1 MPKAGG
7 SEYMARRI
15 NKPLIGGLTV
25 LSALAA
31 IAAATAMIVRLRP
44 EDPRPFIELAERHAE
59 RGDYRRAAG
68 MYGRAALINRDA
80 KNLALAGQMWVLDG
94 NLEMARATWEA
105 GKTLD
110 PASPG
115 PREASLRF
123 LLDFCD
129 VTRALSGWQAVDR
142 EARELL
148 ALSPAHAGA
157 LHASALAAR
166 ELPTRAGSAEEIL
179 EGLRRAAE
187 LDPTNVRFTLDYAG
201 ELERRG
207 HGVQAETVLREA
219 CARIGE
225 PAFDVVKLW
234 CGLGMLLGRADR
246 LEEAKEAFEQ
256 ALSHSGAESKA
267 RSWALLHQARYE
279 LSAAARGRLDEGAE
293 SSKARD
299 AESAALSALEEAVR
313 LDPEDYDA
321 FIELGRL
328 YLRLGRFE
336 DALRLAEPR
345 LAPGGTPTGLARY
358 RARAR
363 VYESAL
369 LAAEACIRGGTQ
381 PDLSAAVRDGWITR
395 ALGFV
400 DRAQVE
406 WEDGP
411 RGHLLEGEIRLLQ
424 GRVRDA
430 LSSLAKA
437 DVRFAQTG
445 RVDWKVKTLLARLHL
460 EVNEPG
466 TALQV
471 LSAVRDQARKEN
483 PSDPVFWTLY
493 AEALVRNQRAEEGLE
508 VAESV
513 LKGTPDH
520 EPAMR
525 VKLAA
530 LTMLNRA
537 PEAEPLARELD
548 ESGATAALLRA
559 RSLIGEEQHAA
570 AYDVLAAYLDGDPGR
585 IVILREAVFLAAR
598 AGREDDVRRRVASA
612 AAAKAEETEL
622 RRLSII
628 LDPLLTD
635 AQRSEAM
642 LKLIEED
649 PDPLSR
655 ALRKVS
661 FHAAR
666 QEDERVLASV
676 KDASEALLA
685 RGPDLAEADRRT
697 ILEVLKRREMYAA
710 ARLKDWARAEGAVEA
725 AARESLDDAGGA
737 IFKGELRI
745 LKEDFA
751 AAASVLQEAIARH
764 PNHAYALT
772 LLGASCFESGRLAE
786 AKAFFQRA
794 VEASPRYAPAQRG
807 LALAADRLD
816 DRGVYEKALDAC
828 AQLIPGDPWV
838 AEQLLLRAESREP
851 QQALERRLKI
861 READPGNVR
870 NLLQLARLCQRLQRI
885 DEADRYFEEA
895 LGIAPGDQEVVFKT
909 ADHRLQTGRA
919 DEGERVIR
927 AFVDAQESAA
937 DRANAR
943 LTLSAF
949 YLRAGRLADVERV
962 MLEASRLAETF
973 EVCLSLGDFYYQQR
987 TSPDEA
993 AAWFEKAQ
1001 RIAKEGNNA
1010 RWIEALVRRLTC
1022 ALDTS
1027 VHDLSGAESLLEE
1040 ARAAYPD
1047 LPEWLYWSATIAGLK
1062 GRPDEAVSLLNQY
1075 LQARPDDAAGLYARA
1090 QHQMMQG
1097 QWSAAIADLEQIKVR
1112 NPSALDLRPR
1122 IQLAFAHE
1130 SAGRSESAV
1139 RELEALVSEFPNSS
1153 EAARELMFA
1162 YLRGNRVAD
1171 ALRIATQQV
1180 NRAQDA
1186 RAVPWLRYRAELH
1199 RRSRDESAA
1208 LADELRVSQLQGHRP
1223 EDVSRVLA
1231 TYLRLRR
1238 AADAVSFFETAAS
1251 DRPMTSPVLVLYAQ
1265 ALDAAGRR
1273 DDGHRIFAQ
1282 ALTQALEESFASAM
1296 RVMRAAA
1303 QAYASDDRR
1312 SAFFAA
1318 LAESSASATVRAL
1331 FECALTEGSGDWQ
1344 GAVRRL
1350 AELISTTE
1358 GAAQRATLRRIL
1370 AMTHHAHDDAAG
1382 AIPVYETIVAED
1394 PRDVVSLNNL
1404 ANLLAAD
1411 DARLARAEEVAR
1423 QAVSAAS
1430 GGEFRADAQD
1440 TLGWILSRR
1449 GRYPEAIAALNLA
1462 LRLKPDDAT
1471 FRFHLGETYRRAG
1484 QFELA
1489 VAMLNASAKDAER
1502 SGDADVAGHA
1512 RASAA
1517 RAAERDA
1524 AP

>member
-1 MPKAGG
+1 
-7 SEYMARRI
+7 MARRI

-25 LSALAA
+25 FSSLAA

-68 MYGRAALINRDA
+68 MYGRAALISRDA

-110 PASPG
+110 PTSPA

-148 ALSPAHAGA
+148 ALSPAHASA

-166 ELPTRAGSAEEIL
+166 ELPTRAGSEEEIL
-179 EGLRRAAE
+179 DSLRRASE
-187 LDPTNVRFTLDYAG
+187 LDPTNVRFALDYAG

-207 HGVQAETVLREA
+207 RGAQAETVLREA
-219 CARIGE
+219 CARIE
-225 PAFDVVKLW
+225 APAFDVVKLW

-246 LEEAKEAFEQ
+246 LGEAKEAFEY
-256 ALSHSGAESKA
+256 ALSHSGAEAKA
-267 RSWALLHQARYE
+267 RSWALVHQARYA
-279 LSAAARGRLDEGAE
+279 LSAAARARLDEGAE
-293 SSKARD
+293 SSKVKD
-299 AESAALSALEEAVR
+299 AESAALKALEEAAR

-321 FIELGRL
+321 FLELGRL

-336 DALRLAEPR
+336 DALHLAEPR
-345 LAPGGTPTGLARY
+345 VASGAAPTGLAQY

-369 LAAEACIRGGTQ
+369 LAAEACIRGATQ

-430 LSSLAKA
+430 LASLAKA
-437 DVRFAQTG
+437 DARFAQTG
-445 RVDWKVKTLLARLHL
+445 RVDWRVKTLLARLHL

-493 AEALVRNQRAEEGLE
+493 AEALVRNERAEEGLE
-508 VAESV
+508 AAEAV
-513 LKGTPDH
+513 LKGSPDH
-520 EPAMR
+520 KPAKR

-548 ESGATAALLRA
+548 ESGATAVLLRA
-559 RSLIGEEQHAA
+559 RSLIGEEQYAA
-570 AYDVLAAYLDGDPGR
+570 AYDALAAYLDGDPGR
-585 IVILREAVFLAAR
+585 LAILREAVFLAAR
-598 AGREDDVRRRVASA
+598 AGREDDARRRVASA
-612 AAAKAEETEL
+612 IAAKPDEAEL
-622 RRLSII
+622 RRLSIV
-628 LDPLLTD
+628 LDPSLTD

-655 ALRKVS
+655 ALRKVN
-661 FHAAR
+661 FHATR
-666 QEDERVLASV
+666 QNDAQVLASV
-676 KDASEALLA
+676 NEAVEALQA
-685 RGPDLAEADRRT
+685 RGSELADADRRT
-697 ILEVLKRREMYAA
+697 ILQVLKRREMYAA

-725 AARESLDDAGGA
+725 AVRDSLDDAGGA

-745 LKEDFA
+745 LKEDYA
-751 AAASVLQEAIARH
+751 GAASVLQEAIVRH

-772 LLGASCFESGRLAE
+772 LLGASCFESGRLTE
-786 AKAFFQRA
+786 AKAYFQRA
-794 VEASPRYAPAQRG
+794 AEASPRYAPAQRG

-838 AEQLLLRAESREP
+838 AEQLLLRAEVREP
-851 QQALERRLKI
+851 QEALERRLKI
-861 READPGNVR
+861 REAEPGNVR
-870 NLLQLARLCQRLQRI
+870 NLLQLARLCQRLQRVS
-885 DEADRYFEEA
+885 DADRYFGEA
-895 LGIAPGDQEVVFKT
+895 LGVAPNNQEVVFKA
-909 ADHRLQTGRA
+909 ADHHLQTGRA
-919 DEGERVIR
+919 DEGERIIR
-927 AFVDAQESAA
+927 AFVDVQGSAA
-937 DRANAR
+937 DRANAM

-949 YLRAGRLADVERV
+949 YLRSGRLEDVERV

-987 TSPDEA
+987 KSPGNA
-993 AAWFEKAQ
+993 AEWFEKAQ

-1027 VHDLSGAESLLEE
+1027 VHDLSAAQSLLEE
-1040 ARAAYPD
+1040 ARESYPN
-1047 LPEWLYWSATIAGLK
+1047 LPDWLYWSATIAGLR
-1062 GRPDEAVSLLNQY
+1062 GRSDEAVSLLNQY
-1075 LQARPDDAAGLYARA
+1075 LQALPDDAAGLYARA

-1097 QWSAAIADLEQIKVR
+1097 QWSAAIADLERLKAR
-1112 NPSALDLRPR
+1112 NPAALDLRPR

-1130 SAGRSESAV
+1130 SAGRSEAAV
-1139 RELEALVSEFPNSS
+1139 RELESLASEFPNSS

-1162 YLRGNRVAD
+1162 YLRADRVAD

-1180 NRAQDA
+1180 NRARDA

-1208 LADELRVSQLQGHRP
+1208 LADDLRVSQLQGHRA
-1223 EDVSRVLA
+1223 EDVSRVLTA
-1231 TYLRLRR
+1231 YLRMRR
-1238 AADAVSFFETAAS
+1238 ATDAVSFFESAAS
-1251 DRPMTSPVLVLYAQ
+1251 ARPMTGPVLALYAQ
-1265 ALDAAGRR
+1265 ALDAAGRGN
-1273 DDGHRIFAQ
+1273 DGHRVFIE
-1282 ALTQALEESFASAM
+1282 ALTQALDESFASAM
-1296 RVMRAAA
+1296 RVMRAVA
-1303 QAYASDDRR
+1303 QTYASDDRR
-1312 SAFFAA
+1312 GVFSAA
-1318 LAESSASATVRAL
+1318 LAESDASGTVRTL
-1331 FECALTEGSGDWQ
+1331 FECALMEGSGNWQ
-1344 GAVRRL
+1344 GAVARL
-1350 AELISTTE
+1350 AELVSTT
-1358 GAAQRATLRRIL
+1358 GDAAQRATLRRIL
-1370 AMTHHAHDDAAG
+1370 AMTHHAHDDTAG

-1404 ANLLAAD
+1404 ANLLAVD
-1411 DARLARAEEVAR
+1411 DANLARAEEVAR

-1471 FRFHLGETYRRAG
+1471 IRYHLGETYRRAG

-1489 VAMLNASAKDAER
+1489 VAMLDASAKDADR
-1502 SGDADVAGHA
+1502 SGDADVAGRA